1 MIRKDDVYYIVQ
13 YKKDPSFFGLIK
25 HDWKSV
31 YYNAEELARRY
42 GHRDILL
49 EPLGTLYSD
58 KDVLVPNLNYAKILL
73 SLTKHYFSDDPVA
86 SSVKVVYQEETTSGN
101 SGNLANAYNDLITK

>member
-1 MIRKDDVYYIVQ
+1 MQ
-13 YKKDPSFFGLIK
+13 PSTTRSK
-25 HDWKSV
+25 TTTWS
-31 YYNAEELARRY
+31 RT
-42 GHRDILL
+42 
-49 EPLGTLYSD
+49 LGTLYSG

-86 SSVKVVYQEETTSGN
+86 SSIKVIYQEETTSGN